1 VDFDCFPHPIDVVG
15 IAACESVER
24 GSVLRIDDEK
34 TADRRFAVV
43 GDKRAGGDHADPVI
57 AGLVQM
63 DSVLAIEFGACG
75 ENAFFVDS
83 MNYELQRGASSQ
95 THAEDQNINRL
106 RFWPNYANALLTRE

>member
-1 VDFDCFPHPIDVVG
+1 MLFPIWPHVDLV
-15 IAACESVER
+15 AAAAALGADNAAP

-57 AGLVQM
+57 AGLVSM

-83 MNYELQRGASSQ
+83 MNYELQRRG
-95 THAEDQNINRL
+95 
-106 RFWPNYANALLTRE
+106 LLADTR

>member
-1 VDFDCFPHPIDVVG
+1 MDFDRFPHPIDIVW

-24 GSVLRIDDEK
+24 GSVLSIDDEK

-43 GDKRAGGDHADPVI
+43 GDQRAGGDHADPVV

-83 MNYELQRGASSQ
+83 MNYELQRRALASV
-95 THAEDQNINRL
+95 L
-106 RFWPNYANALLTRE
+106 RSEYQ